1 MNSPINQADTIILE
15 CENISKAEDSVRNYI
30 NTGRYQ
36 SELLKNSSNW
46 NQICSSL
53 DTIGDTLLSIIDFAK
68 SNYPTS
74 SGLKYIY
81 TYGILQALFIQQD
94 AIRNLS
100 LAFSIPVVQS
110 EKLKEIR
117 KIRNAAIGHPTKQNA
132 DGVEYYNYI
141 SRMTLKKWGFTL
153 LRTNK
158 NGGNSFIDVK
168 LDLLV
173 IDQLKEIQI
182 SYTNISSTLS
192 EADKMHKEKFNKT
205 LVSDI
210 FGSGFSY
217 QFQKVAEGIHTPDNN
232 RSFGL
237 SMLKS
242 IRETYKNFENELV
255 ARNELSDYT
264 KYDLEEY
271 KHAIEKLHEYLSDTT
286 VKMSEADARIY
297 CFYIREQHN
306 RFVNIAMEIDS
317 EYGNAE

>member
-1 MNSPINQADTIILE
+1 MSSPNNQAGTIILE
-15 CENISKAEDSVRNYI
+15 CENISKTEDSVRNYI

-94 AIRNLS
+94 AIRHLS
-100 LAFSIPVVQS
+100 NAFSVTVTPS
-110 EKLKEIR
+110 DRLKEIR
-117 KIRNAAIGHPTKQNA
+117 LIRNAAIGHPTEHNVK
-132 DGVEYYNYI
+132 GIKYYNYI

-153 LRTNK
+153 QRTSESGN
-158 NGGNSFIDVK
+158 NSFIDVQ
-168 LDLLV
+168 LDLL
-173 IDQLKEIQI
+173 ILEQLQEIFI
-182 SYTNISSTLS
+182 SYKKIALKLN
-192 EADKMHKEKFNKT
+192 EADKMHKDKFQNN
-205 LVSDI
+205 LLSDI

-217 QFQKVAEGIHTPDNN
+217 QFQKVAEGIHAPDNN

-242 IRETYKNFENELV
+242 IRETYKTFENELV

-271 KHAIEKLHEYLSDTT
+271 KHAIEKLHDYLSDATE
-286 VKMSEADARIY
+286 KMSDVDARIY

>member
-1 MNSPINQADTIILE
+1 MSSPVNQADTIIEE
-15 CENISKAEDSVRNYI
+15 CENISKTEDSVRDYI

-100 LAFSIPVVQS
+100 LAFSIPLVQS
-110 EKLKEIR
+110 EKLKKIR
-117 KIRNAAIGHPTKQNA
+117 KIRNAAIGHPTKQNV
-132 DGVEYYNYI
+132 DGIEYCNYI

-153 LRTNK
+153 LSTTK

-168 LDLLV
+168 LDLLI
-173 IDQLKEIQI
+173 IDQLNEIQI
-182 SYTNISSTLS
+182 SYKNISSTLS
-192 EADKMHKEKFNKT
+192 EADKMHKEKFNKK

-217 QFQKVAEGIHTPDNN
+217 QFQKVAEGIHTPDSN

-242 IRETYKNFENELV
+242 IRETYKTFENELV

-271 KHAIEKLHEYLSDTT
+271 KHAIEKLHEYLSETT
-286 VKMSEADARIY
+286 ERMSEADARIY

-306 RFVNIAMEIDS
+306 RFVNIAKEIDS
-317 EYGNAE
+317 EYGKTE